1 MEELHEIPIEEQF
14 RIMADTAPVLI
25 WISNIDKLCY
35 FFNKCWLDFTGR
47 TLEQEYGN
55 GWAEGVHPDDL
66 ERCLSIYT
74 GCFDKRV
81 PFKMEYRLRRYDGQY
96 RWLLDN
102 GVPRYTE
109 SGEFAG
115 YIGSCIDIQEMK
127 EAELAKDEFINIAG
141 HELKT
146 PLTTLMVTAQM
157 LKKLYDTEPASHFI
171 PDLLKTTTSSLKKL
185 ETLINDLLRV
195 GPIKDGYMKV
205 NITSFK
211 FADLLGECFEY
222 FKLTEDKQF
231 TIHGSRDNILYA
243 DRKKIEQVMMN
254 LLNNAIK
261 YAPASEE
268 IGIYIEEADALVKIT
283 VTDYGPGIPEENLP
297 FIFERYYRG
306 GKHIKNH
313 IAGLGIGLYI
323 SREIIR
329 AHGGDMGVHS
339 QSGNGSS
346 FWFTL
351 PAKSTIQG

>member
-1 MEELHEIPIEEQF
+1 
-14 RIMADTAPVLI
+14 MADTAPVLI
-25 WISNIDKLCY
+25 WISGIDKLCY
-35 FFNKCWLDFTGR
+35 FFNKGWLDFTGR
-47 TLEQEYGN
+47 TQEQEYGN

-66 ERCLSIYT
+66 DRCLSIYT

-81 PFKMEYRLRRYDGQY
+81 PFKMEYRLRRHDGQY
-96 RWLLDN
+96 CWLLDN

-109 SGEFAG
+109 NGAFAG

-127 EAELAKDEFINIAG
+127 EAELAKDEFIDVAG

-157 LKKLYDTEPASHFI
+157 LKKLYDTEPGSPFI
-171 PDLLKTTTSSLKKL
+171 PDLLQTTTSSLKKL
-185 ETLINDLLRV
+185 EALINDLLRV
-195 GPIKDGYMKV
+195 GAIKDGYMKV
-205 NITSFK
+205 SITSFK
-211 FADLLGECFEY
+211 FADLLEECFEY
-222 FKLTEDKQF
+222 FNLMGHKQF
-231 TIHGSRDNILYA
+231 TIHGNRDNILYA
-243 DRKKIEQVMMN
+243 DRKKIELVMMN
-254 LLNNAIK
+254 LVNNAIK

-268 IGIYIEEADALVKIT
+268 VGIHIEEAGALVKIT

-306 GKHIKNH
+306 GKHANRH
-313 IAGLGIGLYI
+313 VAGLGIGLYI

-339 QSGNGSS
+339 QLGDGSS

-351 PAKSTIQG
+351 PAKSTIGG